1 MQGLPNQL
9 ESLFEMFPTIDRDV
23 IGDIYQCMWED
34 VQATAESLMALDQKT
49 DDQRE
54 PAVQ

>member
-49 DDQRE
+49 DDQGD